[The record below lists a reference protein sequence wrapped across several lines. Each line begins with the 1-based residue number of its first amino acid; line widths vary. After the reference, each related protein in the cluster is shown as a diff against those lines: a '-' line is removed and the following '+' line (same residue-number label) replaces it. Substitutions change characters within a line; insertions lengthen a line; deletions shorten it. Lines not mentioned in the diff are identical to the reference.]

1 MRGVKEGA
9 NRPCKVCGV
18 VFARK
23 RYGWSFG
30 PCCSLACQRRSYEE
44 ESEVNPRSVDRRDCA
59 NYKRCFDEAAVKGRA
74 SVCGQLGHPDGCARY
89 EPDLNEPK
97 RAAAE
102 LQSHAW
108 MWEEA

>member
-1 MRGVKEGA
+1 MRGAKGRTGGA
-9 NRPCKVCGV
+9 RCAGSQGLLD
-18 VFARK
+18 ALRIET
-23 RYGWSFG
+23 
-30 PCCSLACQRRSYEE
+30 EE
-44 ESEVNPRSVDRRDCA
+44 ESEANPRSADRRDCA
-59 NYKRCFDEAAVKGRA
+59 NYRRCFDEAAVKGRA
-74 SVCGQLGHPDGCARY
+74 SVCGQLGHPDGCAMY